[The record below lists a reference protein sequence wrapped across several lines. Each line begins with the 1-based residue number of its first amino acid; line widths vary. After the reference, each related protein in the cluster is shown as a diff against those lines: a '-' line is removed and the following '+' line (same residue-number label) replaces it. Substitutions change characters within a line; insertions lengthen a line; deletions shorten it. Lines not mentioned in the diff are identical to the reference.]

1 MIERKIGGSAI
12 ASGAKHIGF
21 ARVRHI
27 ENKVNVSTQASDE
40 TQLFLFDI
48 QLFTEITYGSHGGT
62 AIVGDKVTGGTSG
75 ATGIVA
81 YDDNSD
87 GIYLH
92 SVVGT
97 FQSGEAISSRGDGNF
112 H

>member
-1 MIERKIGGSAI
+1 M
-12 ASGAKHIGF
+12 
-21 ARVRHI
+21 
-27 ENKVNVSTQASDE
+27 
-40 TQLFLFDI
+40 FDI

-62 AIVGDKVTGGTSG
+62 AVVGDKLEGASSG

-92 SVVGT
+92 SVVEHSNLEKQYHQEVMVT
-97 FQSGEAISSRGDGNF
+97 S